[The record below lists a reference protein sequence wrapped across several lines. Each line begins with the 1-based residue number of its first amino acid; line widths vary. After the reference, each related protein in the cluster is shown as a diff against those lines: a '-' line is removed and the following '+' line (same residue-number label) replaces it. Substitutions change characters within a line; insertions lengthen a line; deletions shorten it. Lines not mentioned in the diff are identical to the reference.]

1 VTGGGQAV
9 ITTTPGRQANAP
21 APKSAPL
28 SPGNMPAHCRGEA
41 SAVYAVRS
49 NYIKTGAMKT
59 EPNGAYSIDGT
70 ADLGRQGRKP
80 FRCRFTAKREFIDV
94 MSLVNEGRL

>member
-1 VTGGGQAV
+1 
-9 ITTTPGRQANAP
+9 
-21 APKSAPL
+21 
-28 SPGNMPAHCRGEA
+28 MPAHYRGEA
-41 SAVYAVRS
+41 SAVYAVRPNS
-49 NYIKTGAMKT
+49 IKTGAMKT

-80 FRCRFTAKREFIDV
+80 FRCRFTARREFIDV